1 MRQPS
6 RNGFSLLAALL
17 LGTAALWFG
26 RPLLMPLAL
35 AVLLSFL
42 LAPLV
47 SRVERT
53 GIGRIAAVIV
63 VVMLIGSLLSGLGWI
78 VAREAGEFA
87 EALPEYRTNLRAK
100 AHALRGPLSQLDGA
114 AESISDLEHE
124 IEAPGGERPAP
135 KVEVVRKPGVLERV
149 SGVLTSVLDPLGT
162 AAVVAVLSLFM
173 LLEREE
179 LRDRLIW
186 MTGGRDL
193 NLTTHAIED
202 AEQRLSRYFFTM
214 SLLCGL
220 HGIGVAAGLWW
231 IGIPGAAL
239 WGVLAA
245 LLRFMPYFGPWLAAA
260 LPTLVSL
267 AAFPGWEPTLMTVGL
282 FVVLEL
288 ISNNVLEPWL
298 YGASVGLSAF
308 GVIFSAVFWT
318 WLWGIPGLILATP
331 ITVCLVV
338 LGRYVR
344 DLEFFSVLL
353 GDQPALAAEMRLYQR
368 LLALDLDEAG
378 ALLHASAREMT
389 LVELSDRLVFP
400 VIRRLAFDDERDLVP
415 DAKSAEVRIRLLELL
430 DELLVDYERKPGE
443 DPTSLEGVHA
453 LCVAARSPSDELASH
468 WVERLLQSCSAKT
481 SLASPSVLVSEVAMR
496 VSQEA
501 PRLVCI
507 SAVTPASVP
516 HARLLLTRLREAP
529 PSSSLVMGLWAAP
542 EHELSQRASASGSG
556 DARVERVATAAA
568 LSASLGDLSPESSE
582 REVPRP

>member
-26 RPLLMPLAL
+26 RPLLVPLAL
-35 AVLLSFL
+35 ALLLSFL

-53 GIGRIAAVIV
+53 GVGRIAAVIV
-63 VVMLIGSLLSGLGWI
+63 VVLLIGSLLTGLGWI

-87 EALPEYRTNLRAK
+87 EALPEYRQNLRAK
-100 AHALRGPLSQLDGA
+100 AHTLRGPLSQLDGA
-114 AESISDLEHE
+114 ADSISDLEHE

-135 KVEVVRKPGVLERV
+135 KVEVVRKPGLLERV
-149 SGVLTSVLDPLGT
+149 SGLLTSVLDPLGT

-186 MTGGRDL
+186 LTGGRDL
-193 NLTTHAIED
+193 NVTTHAIED
-202 AEQRLSRYFFTM
+202 AEERLSRYFFTM
-214 SLLCGL
+214 TLLCGM
-220 HGIGVAAGLWW
+220 HGLGVAAGLWW
-231 IGIPGAAL
+231 IGIPGAVL

-245 LLRFMPYFGPWLAAA
+245 LLRFLPYFGPWLAAA
-260 LPTLVSL
+260 LPTVVSIS
-267 AAFPGWEPTLMTVGL
+267 AFPGWEPAFMTVGL
-282 FVVLEL
+282 FVALEL

-298 YGASVGLSAF
+298 YGSSVGLSPF
-308 GVIFSAVFWT
+308 GLIFSAVFWT

-338 LGRYVR
+338 MGRYVR

-353 GDQPALAAEMRLYQR
+353 GDQPALAAEIRLYQR
-368 LLALDLDEAG
+368 LLALDLEEAG
-378 ALLHASAREMT
+378 ALLHAAAREQT
-389 LVELSDRLVFP
+389 LLELSDRLVFP

-415 DAKSAEVRIRLLELL
+415 DAKSAEVRMRLLELL
-430 DELLVDYERKPGE
+430 DELLVDYERKPDE
-443 DPTSLEGVHA
+443 DATALEGVHA

-468 WVERLLQSCSAKT
+468 WVERLLQSFSAKT
-481 SLASPSVLVSEVAMR
+481 SLASSSVLASEVTVR
-496 VSQEA
+496 VAQEG
-501 PRLVCI
+501 PRLVCV
-507 SAVTPASVP
+507 SAVTPDSVP
-516 HARLLLTRLREAP
+516 HARLLVTRLRAMP
-529 PSSSLVMGLWAAP
+529 ARSMLVLGLWSAP
-542 EHELSQRASASGSG
+542 EHEIAHRASPAGSG
-556 DARVERVATAAA
+556 DGRVEWVASAAG
-568 LSASLGDLSPESSE
+568 LSALLGDLSAESSE